1 MKKFAVFF
9 NFLFLFAFSAQSKT
23 LEQNLNVNIGIFN
36 AASVNMTYS
45 LDNKNYAFSSKVET
59 AGVFS
64 KLYHF
69 NALYS
74 TNGKIVNNKFIAQDY
89 RYTSESSS
97 NIRTK
102 QLVFDNLGKLIER
115 ISSKNNKEKKIKIT
129 LPEINFDANDLQTV
143 FATLASQISKNNF
156 CAMEKEVFDGKKTY
170 KISVKD
176 EGKTTL
182 NDKDVNYKGEA
193 LQCSIFIK
201 RTNAEDDD
209 LLFNS
214 TAERPVYVWIG
225 YKQKMPFVAKIEIDS
240 TPLGRLKAYTTEVNV
255 KD

>member
-1 MKKFAVFF
+1 MNYGKWKTCNLFIDAF
-9 NFLFLFAFSAQSKT
+9 NYNSY
-23 LEQNLNVNIGIFN
+23 I
-36 AASVNMTYS
+36 
-45 LDNKNYAFSSKVET
+45 
-59 AGVFS
+59 
-64 KLYHF
+64 
-69 NALYS
+69 
-74 TNGKIVNNKFIAQDY
+74 NGNKFD
-89 RYTSESSS
+89 
-97 NIRTK
+97 
-102 QLVFDNLGKLIER
+102 F
-115 ISSKNNKEKKIKIT
+115 
-129 LPEINFDANDLQTV
+129 
-143 FATLASQISKNNF
+143 
-156 CAMEKEVFDGKKTY
+156 KTY